1 VLTENIPSITL
12 AVMDMRKWMLWV
24 LTVVMLIAAY
34 VFLMWAIQTA
44 WLGSF
49 PNKDKEKYAVWAAW
63 QLAGAVVSLLIPAVL
78 WFVHRRKN
86 RSGP

>member
-1 VLTENIPSITL
+1 
-12 AVMDMRKWMLWV
+12 MRKLMLWV
-24 LTVVMLIAAY
+24 LTVLMLIAAY
-34 VFLMWAIQTA
+34 VFLTWAMQTA

-78 WFVHRRKN
+78 WFMYWRKK
-86 RSGP
+86 RSRP